1 MKRRKRRKR
10 NGRIEVK
17 KRGRVTESG
26 DKGRKILDEDTKG
39 PGERR
44 LEGSRC
50 RHRFP
55 AS

>member
-1 MKRRKRRKR
+1 M
-10 NGRIEVK
+10 GGK
-17 KRGRVTESG
+17 KRGRVTENG
-26 DKGRKILDEDTKG
+26 DKGRKILAEDMKG

-50 RHRFP
+50 WHRSP